1 MNTTVIIAHP
11 YRIFRQG
18 LHGVLNTSKEVQV
31 VGETDNGREALELVQ
46 SVKPHVALIDAALE
60 APDCIS
66 TTQSIAKEAPHTRV
80 IVLSINGDQWRAT
93 HVLQAGACGILRK
106 DCEPDELIQA
116 VQRVAAGRIFLSPG
130 IAESVVEL
138 QVHPNRVRSMAN
150 LTPRQREVLRLM
162 AEGKCSKEIAAELSI
177 SSKTVHCHRLE
188 LMAKLQIFNV
198 AGLTKYAVIEGLT
211 PLEV

>member
-1 MNTTVIIAHP
+1 M
-11 YRIFRQG
+11 
-18 LHGVLNTSKEVQV
+18 
-31 VGETDNGREALELVQ
+31 
-46 SVKPHVALIDAALE
+46 
-60 APDCIS
+60 
-66 TTQSIAKEAPHTRV
+66 
-80 IVLSINGDQWRAT
+80 
-93 HVLQAGACGILRK
+93 
-106 DCEPDELIQA
+106 
-116 VQRVAAGRIFLSPG
+116 AAGRIFLSPG